1 MSSNSTWA
9 VAALLPVALIALLS
23 VFYYIRFSAVP
34 KERALALWV
43 SALLLTIGWF
53 ALFLGQGG
61 ERRLRNQTE
70 GLMVM
75 SAMLC
80 FIIAVP
86 FVVRLW
92 SKWVQGNLTE
102 EERTPGA
109 VGWRAWFRGG
119 NIIAALIIAVLA
131 SKGFMIPL
139 PLMLLATFGALAVY
153 PAILSVGEMP
163 APSSESP
170 PISGDNLAMEREKVL
185 SMLEAGKISAE
196 ESAELLTAL
205 GATVRHAQA
214 APVAM
219 TSAQRLVLV
228 GAAVL
233 LIGFFLPWLVF
244 NPGKELNHMMGNVTT
259 HMQNMMPPGMTAPQ
273 GMPDFHNLASQ
284 GMFPQVNMEVQIA
297 GGSIGK
303 GMGWMALGMG
313 LLAAL
318 LPYFARAMD
327 DPTQR
332 LVRFLALGGGAAII
346 LYVFTS
352 APRSVGIGLI
362 VAALGIA
369 LEFVGVARERRAA

>member
-1 MSSNSTWA
+1 MQPTVA
-9 VAALLPVALIALLS
+9 VPLLSIAVIGLLS
-23 VFYYIRFSAVP
+23 VFYYVRYSAIP
-34 KERALALWV
+34 KERALVLWV
-43 SALLLTIGWF
+43 STLVLTIGWF
-53 ALFLGQGG
+53 ALFVARGG
-61 ERRLRNQTE
+61 DRRMRNE
-70 GLMVM
+70 DEALMII
-75 SAMLC
+75 SAALC

-102 EERTPGA
+102 AERSPGA

-119 NIIAALIIAVLA
+119 NIIVALLVAVLA
-131 SKGFMIPL
+131 WKGFMISL

-153 PAILSVGEMP
+153 PAILSASETP
-163 APSSESP
+163 ASSAEP
-170 PISGDNLAMEREKVL
+170 PPYPADNLSTEREKVL

-205 GATVRHAQA
+205 GATVRHAQPL
-214 APVAM
+214 PVAM

-244 NPGKELNHMMGNVTT
+244 NPGKELNQMMGNITT
-259 HMQNMMPPGMTAPQ
+259 QMQNMVPPGMTMPQ
-273 GMPDFHNLASQ
+273 GMPDFQTITNH
-284 GMFPQVNMEVQIA
+284 GMSSPMNVEVQIA
-297 GGSIGK
+297 GGSVGK
-303 GMGWMALGMG
+303 GLGWMALGLG

-327 DPTQR
+327 YPTQR

-346 LYVFTS
+346 LYLITA
-352 APRSVGIGLI
+352 APRSIGIGLI
-362 VAALGIA
+362 VAAVGVG
-369 LEFVGVARERRAA
+369 LEFIGVSREQRAV

>member
-1 MSSNSTWA
+1 MSSNATWA
-9 VAALLPVALIALLS
+9 VIALLPVALIALLCI
-23 VFYYIRFSAVP
+23 FYYTRYSAIP
-34 KERALALWV
+34 RERAIVLWV
-43 SALLLTIGWF
+43 STVLLTAGWF
-53 ALFLGQGG
+53 ALFMARDG
-61 ERRLRNQTE
+61 ERRMRNQAE
-70 GLMVM
+70 GLMVI

-86 FVVRLW
+86 FLVRLW

-102 EERTPGA
+102 EERSPGA

-119 NIIAALIIAVLA
+119 NIVVALLIAVLA
-131 SKGFMIPL
+131 WKGFMISL

-153 PAILSVGEMP
+153 PAILSASETP
-163 APSSESP
+163 ASSAEP
-170 PISGDNLAMEREKVL
+170 PPYPADNLSTEREKVL

-214 APVAM
+214 MPVAM

-244 NPGKELNHMMGNVTT
+244 NPAKELNHMMGNITT
-259 HMQNMMPPGMTAPQ
+259 HMQSMVPPGMTVPQ
-273 GMPDFHNLASQ
+273 GMPDFQNMANHGMSSPMNL
-284 GMFPQVNMEVQIA
+284 EVQIA
-297 GGSIGK
+297 GGSVDK
-303 GMGWMALGMG
+303 GLGWMALGMG

-327 DPTQR
+327 YPTQR

-346 LYVFTS
+346 LYLITA
-352 APRSVGIGLI
+352 APRSIGIGLI
-362 VAALGIA
+362 VAAVGVG
-369 LEFVGVARERRAA
+369 LEFIGVSREQRAV